1 MNITK
6 VKKLA
11 EGGYALFSIYPKTK
25 QEAQVGYIGENRDPK
40 GWLPEGVK
48 IENS

>member
-11 EGGYALFSIYPKTK
+11 EGGYAIYATDSKTK
-25 QEAQVGYIGENRDPK
+25 TETQVGYIGENLDPK
-40 GWLPEGVK
+40 NWLPAGTK

>member
-1 MNITK
+1 MNISK

-11 EGGYALFSIYPKTK
+11 EGGYALFSIDPKTK
-25 QEAQVGYIGENRDPK
+25 TETQVGYIGENLDPK
-40 GWLPEGVK
+40 CWLPEGTK

>member
-11 EGGYALFSIYPKTK
+11 EGGWAIYSTDPKTK
-25 QEAQVGYIGENRDPK
+25 TEIQVGYIGENLNPQS
-40 GWLPEGVK
+40 WLPEGTK

>member
-11 EGGYALFSIYPKTK
+11 EGGWAIYATDTKTK
-25 QEAQVGYIGENRDPK
+25 QESQVGYIGTNLDPK
-40 GWLPEGVK
+40 NWLPEGTK

>member
-1 MNITK
+1 M
-6 VKKLA
+6 
-11 EGGYALFSIYPKTK
+11 
-25 QEAQVGYIGENRDPK
+25 QVGYIGDGLDLK